1 MEEEMYIQ
9 EKVGKR
15 NPFRVPEGYFE
26 NLTAQVMQS
35 LPEQPKRR
43 AKSIFM
49 RPVFY
54 AAASVCALMVVGAAW
69 MWRPASDA
77 TSADAASVHANVS
90 SQPLQ
95 QDASEIYFD
104 EAADYMMLD
113 NHDIYAYLAESY

>member
-1 MEEEMYIQ
+1 MNEEMYIQ

-26 NLTAQVMQS
+26 SLTDQVMQS

-43 AKSIFM
+43 AKSVFM

-54 AAASVCALMVVGAAW
+54 AAASVCALLIAGATW
-69 MWRPASDA
+69 MWHSSED
-77 TSADAASVHANVS
+77 TSSANAV
-90 SQPLQ
+90 QAQAVVQ
-95 QDASEIYFD
+95 QQTDNSEDYMD

-113 NHDIYAYLAESY
+113 NHEIYTYLAEN

>member
-1 MEEEMYIQ
+1 MNEEMYIQ

-15 NPFRVPEGYFE
+15 NPFRVPEGYFD
-26 NLTAQVMQS
+26 NLTAQVMQN

-54 AAASVCALMVVGAAW
+54 AAASVCALLVAGAAW
-69 MWRPASDA
+69 MWRPTAE
-77 TSADAASVHANVS
+77 TSSVAPVQAKAI
-90 SQPLQ
+90 SQPQQ
-95 QDASEIYFD
+95 QDNADGYFD

-113 NHDIYAYLAESY
+113 NHEIYAYLAESY

>member
-1 MEEEMYIQ
+1 MNEEMYIQ

-15 NPFRVPEGYFE
+15 NPFRVPEGYFD
-26 NLTAQVMQS
+26 NLTAQVMQN

-54 AAASVCALMVVGAAW
+54 AAASVCALLVAGAAW
-69 MWRPASDA
+69 MWHPSEE
-77 TSADAASVHANVS
+77 VS
-90 SQPLQ
+90 SAVPVQAKAVSQPQ
-95 QDASEIYFD
+95 QQENADGYFD

-113 NHDIYAYLAESY
+113 NHEIYAYLAESY

>member
-1 MEEEMYIQ
+1 MNEEMYIQ

-26 NLTAQVMQS
+26 GLTDQVMIN

-43 AKSIFM
+43 AKSVFM

-54 AAASVCALMVVGAAW
+54 AAASVCALLIAGAAW
-69 MWRPASDA
+69 MMRPSQEMS
-77 TSADAASVHANVS
+77 TAAVQAQAVA
-90 SQPLQ
+90 QPQ
-95 QDASEIYFD
+95 QTDNSEAYFD

-113 NHDIYAYLAESY
+113 NHEIYTYLAEN